1 MAETL
6 HIGRKIARIRELK
19 GIKQEALA
27 IDLNVSQ
34 QTVSNIEKSE
44 KIEDEVLE
52 RIAEALGVTVE
63 GIKKFSEE
71 AVINYFNTFN
81 DNSANN
87 GAFYA
92 QTFNFN
98 PIEKWLEVIDENKRL
113 YSEKVELLERLLQAE
128 KEKNELL
135 KGRQ

>member
-27 IDLNVSQ
+27 IELGVSQ
-34 QTVSNIEKSE
+34 QTVSNIEKGE

-52 RIAEALGVTVE
+52 KIAKALGVMPE
-63 GIKKFSEE
+63 AIRNFNEE
-71 AVINYFNTFN
+71 AIFQIINNTFQ

-87 GAFYA
+87 NNYLC
-92 QTFNFN
+92 TIN
-98 PIEKWLEVIDENKRL
+98 PLEKIIEL
-113 YSEKVELLERLLQAE
+113 YERLLQSE
-128 KEKNELL
+128 REKNELL
-135 KGRQ
+135 KNSK

>member
-27 IDLNVSQ
+27 IDLGVTQ

-52 RIAEALGVTVE
+52 KIAKHLGVSTEAL
-63 GIKKFSEE
+63 KNFSEE
-71 AVINYFNTFN
+71 AVVNYINNTFH
-81 DNSANN
+81 DSTH
-87 GAFYA
+87 GPFYHC
-92 QTFNFN
+92 TFN
-98 PIEKWLEVIDENKRL
+98 PIDKIVEL
-113 YSEKVELLERLLQAE
+113 YNEKVELLERLLASERE
-128 KEKNELL
+128 KVELL
-135 KGRQ
+135 KNSK

>member
-135 KGRQ
+135 KGKQ

>member
-135 KGRQ
+135 KSKQ

>member
-6 HIGRKIARIRELK
+6 NIGRKIARIRELK

-52 RIAEALGVTVE
+52 KIAKALGVTPDAV
-63 GIKKFSEE
+63 KNFSEE
-71 AVINYFNTFN
+71 AMVNYFNTFN
-81 DNSANN
+81 DSSS
-87 GAFYA
+87 G
-92 QTFNFN
+92 FNYHCTFN
-98 PIEKWLEVIDENKRL
+98 PIDKIVEL
-113 YSEKVELLERLLQAE
+113 YNEKVALLERLLQSE

-135 KGRQ
+135 KGKQ

>member
-27 IDLNVSQ
+27 IDLGVSQ

-52 RIAEALGVTVE
+52 KIAKSLGVSSET
-63 GIKKFSEE
+63 IQNFSEE

-81 DNSANN
+81 DSSINQGQN
-87 GAFYA
+87 YHC
-92 QTFNFN
+92 TFN
-98 PIEKWLEVIDENKRL
+98 PLDKLLELVEENRKL
-113 YSEKVELLERLLQAE
+113 YERLLQAE

-135 KGRQ
+135 KNK

>member
-52 RIAEALGVTVE
+52 KIAKALGVAPE
-63 GIKKFSEE
+63 AIKNFNEE

-81 DNSANN
+81 DNSFTN
-87 GAFYA
+87 GAYNAFSC
-92 QTFNFN
+92 NFN
-98 PIEKWLEVIDENKRL
+98 PIDKWLEVLDENRRL
-113 YSEKVELLERLLQAE
+113 YNEKVDLLERLLASEREKVELL
-128 KEKNELL
+128 
-135 KGRQ
+135 KGKQ